1 MGLYRFLHI
10 AVIIKV
16 QVIVGVSKRTSLAKA
31 LILSSFSA
39 MVGVSPAKKGIEKV
53 PDIRNTM
60 LHKHK
65 TALKQQKVKVRI
77 FRLWKFQYS
86 WSVDIIHRRYG
97 NNDANI

>member
-1 MGLYRFLHI
+1 MMGLYRFLHI

-60 LHKHK
+60 LHRHK
-65 TALKQQKVKVRI
+65 TALKQQKADRW
-77 FRLWKFQYS
+77 RLLAS
-86 WSVDIIHRRYG
+86 RSGGTD
-97 NNDANI
+97 